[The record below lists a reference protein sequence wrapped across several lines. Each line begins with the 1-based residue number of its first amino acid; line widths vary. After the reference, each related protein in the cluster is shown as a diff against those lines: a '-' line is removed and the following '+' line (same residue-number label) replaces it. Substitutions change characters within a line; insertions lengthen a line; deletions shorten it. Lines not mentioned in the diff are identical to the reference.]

1 MSLEQAIVENTA
13 AINKLI
19 AIMSKAPCEYTGPQT
34 SEEEMQMSSTG
45 KEAVQAAA
53 PLTAPEAIAKAVK
66 EAESKP
72 AEPVKQYTYAEV
84 ARRVT
89 DVINKRGR
97 DAAKQIFI
105 RFGVSRL
112 PEVDPKDWP
121 EVMDACDSVEH
132 QK

>member
-34 SEEEMQMSSTG
+34 SEQEMRMPSTEN
-45 KEAVQAAA
+45 EAVQTVAS
-53 PLTAPEAIAKAVK
+53 EALA
-66 EAESKP
+66 EESKP
-72 AEPVKQYTYAEV
+72 ADPAKQYTYADV

-89 DVINKRGR
+89 DVVNKKGR
-97 DAAKQIFI
+97 EAAKQIFA

-121 EVMDACDSVEH
+121 EVMDACDSAEH

>member
-34 SEEEMQMSSTG
+34 SEQEMRMSYTEN
-45 KEAVQAAA
+45 EAVQTVAS
-53 PLTAPEAIAKAVK
+53 EALA
-66 EAESKP
+66 EESKP
-72 AEPVKQYTYAEV
+72 AEPAKQYTYADV

-89 DVINKRGR
+89 DVVNKKGR
-97 DAAKQIFI
+97 EAAKQIFI

-121 EVMDACDSVEH
+121 EVMDACDSAEH

>member
-34 SEEEMQMSSTG
+34 SEQEMRMSSTENG
-45 KEAVQAAA
+45 AVQTAASLA
-53 PLTAPEAIAKAVK
+53 APEALAKAVK

-72 AEPVKQYTYAEV
+72 AEPAKQYTYADV

-89 DVINKRGR
+89 DVVKKKGR
-97 DAAKQIFI
+97 EAAKQIFI

-121 EVMDACDSVEH
+121 EVMDACDSAEH

>member
-34 SEEEMQMSSTG
+34 SEEEMRMPSSEDEE
-45 KEAVQAAA
+45 KAA
-53 PLTAPEAIAKAVK
+53 PLTAPEALTNAVK
-66 EAESKP
+66 EMESKP
-72 AEPVKQYTYAEV
+72 AKPAKQYTYADV

-89 DVINKRGR
+89 DVVNKKGR
-97 DAAKQIFI
+97 EAAKQIFI

>member
-1 MSLEQAIVENTA
+1 MSLEQAIAENTA

-34 SEEEMQMSSTG
+34 SLEEMRMSSNEN
-45 KEAVQAAA
+45 EAVQMAA
-53 PLTAPEAIAKAVK
+53 PEK
-66 EAESKP
+66 EMESKP
-72 AEPVKQYTYAEV
+72 AEPAKQYTYADV

-89 DVINKRGR
+89 DVVNKKGR
-97 DAAKQIFI
+97 EAAKQIFI

-121 EVMDACDSVEH
+121 EVMDACDSAEH